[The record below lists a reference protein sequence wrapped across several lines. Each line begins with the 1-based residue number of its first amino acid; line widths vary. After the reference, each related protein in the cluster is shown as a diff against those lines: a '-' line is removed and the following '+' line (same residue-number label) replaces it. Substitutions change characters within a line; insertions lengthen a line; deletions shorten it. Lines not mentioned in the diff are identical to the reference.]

1 MHGIGFVHA
10 ALGQPMTQKRL
21 FYGWRIV
28 IALAITE
35 PISWGVQYYALAVFL
50 RPMGDELG
58 WSRSQMT
65 GAFSLALLISGL
77 AAVPFGRWMDRHGT
91 RLLMTAGSVVA
102 TLLVLAWSHVQDLRA
117 FYLVW
122 VGLGLT
128 MAATFYEPAFVAVT
142 RWFNRRRNRALTVL
156 TLGGALASPIFI
168 PLANWLVDRYGW
180 RDALVILATGMG
192 CVTIPLHALVLRRRP
207 ADLGL
212 NPDGDESSPSD
223 ATITRSTITSATMSD
238 ALHGSAF
245 WWLTAAFFLGML
257 ATVSVGIHLIPSLT
271 DRGFDS
277 SFAALVTGALGAM
290 SFIGRV
296 IFGPLSERL
305 PRQWSTALIFA
316 IQVLG
321 LVVLEL
327 SSGKTGVLVFVAL
340 FGMGGAV
347 TPARA
352 ALLADFYGPAEYGA
366 ISGVMA
372 MLLTLARAIAPLG
385 ASLLH
390 DATGGY
396 DAVFWTLALL
406 CGLAAVAVLVAD
418 RDESTAKVLLAA

>member
-1 MHGIGFVHA
+1 MRTGTSARQSTV
-10 ALGQPMTQKRL
+10 
-21 FYGWRIV
+21 FYGWWIV
-28 IALAITE
+28 IALAIAE
-35 PISWGVQYYALAVFL
+35 PISWGVQYYALTVFL

-77 AAVPFGRWMDRHGT
+77 AAVPVGRWLDRHGT
-91 RLLMTAGSVVA
+91 RALMTAGSILA
-102 TLLVLAWSHVQDLRA
+102 TALILAWSQVEQLWV
-117 FYLVW
+117 FYLIW
-122 VGLGLT
+122 VGIGLT

-142 RWFNRRRNRALTVL
+142 HWFSRRRSRALTFL

-168 PLANWLVDRYGW
+168 PLSNWLVERYGW
-180 RDALVILATGMG
+180 RDALVILAIGMG
-192 CVTIPLHALVLRRRP
+192 GVTIPLHALVLRRRP

-212 NPDGDESSPSD
+212 APDGDSQEIGVSTSGVTRPKIPSS
-223 ATITRSTITSATMSD
+223 TMRE
-238 ALHGSAF
+238 AIRGSGF
-245 WWLTAAFFLGML
+245 WWLTAAFFLAML
-257 ATVSVGIHLIPSLT
+257 ATVSTGIHLIPSLT
-271 DRGFDS
+271 DRGFDPG
-277 SFAALVTGALGAM
+277 FAALVTGALGAM

-305 PRQWSTALIFA
+305 PRQWTTALIFA
-316 IQVLG
+316 IQVAG
-321 LVVLEL
+321 LVVLQVTTGE
-327 SSGKTGVLVFVAL
+327 TGVLVFVAL

-366 ISGVMA
+366 ISGMMA
-372 MLLTLARAIAPLG
+372 FVLTLARAIAPLG

-390 DATGGY
+390 DAAGGY
-396 DAVFWTLALL
+396 DPVFWTLAVL

-418 RDESTAKVLLAA
+418 RGESSSERLARA